1 MTRLKTLMPSS
12 AHRLSVTAML
22 TAVLLLA
29 ACDTTSPS
37 THEEELVVE
46 AYLVAEEPLPPI
58 WLTRSLAIEDE
69 WMSGQAAV
77 NEANVRIELLATD
90 GSVEETFT
98 YQRTF
103 EAPGMFVPTGD
114 HQVIPERRY
123 RLAADAPGLASISSE
138 TTIPE
143 AFDLLE
149 VSHTSIEY
157 LDPEQFSFLVTQ
169 SRFEERQSIFVFTI
183 AHENPDADILVP
195 TYRNL
200 VFDQEERDSGDP
212 LELDDDERLEFQRF
226 TSPPINEANY
236 DVLADGTLRV
246 RLPWFAVIFY
256 GENEITMS
264 VLDDNLY
271 DFQRYQQV
279 QQNGGLLSPGEIP
292 NVLDPIE
299 GGAGIFGSMS
309 RVSSIVSILPS
320 SEQ

>member
-1 MTRLKTLMPSS
+1 MMNIIYRRLGTVAFL
-12 AHRLSVTAML
+12 AALLILS
-22 TAVLLLA
+22 

-37 THEEELVVE
+37 THEAELVVE
-46 AYLVAEEPLPPI
+46 AYLVANEPLPPV
-58 WLTRSLAIEDE
+58 WLTQSLDIDADWTDGEAAIND
-69 WMSGQAAV
+69 AT
-77 NEANVRIELLATD
+77 VRLELLAAD
-90 GSVEETFT
+90 GSVEETIT
-98 YQRTF
+98 YRRTF
-103 EAPGMFVPTGD
+103 EAPGKFVPSTD
-114 HQVIPERRY
+114 HTVVPQRRY
-123 RLAADAPGLASISSE
+123 RLAAEAAGLPPISAE
-138 TTIPE
+138 TTVPE

-149 VSHTSIEY
+149 VSHSSIEY

-169 SRFEERQSIFVFTI
+169 STFADRQSIFVFTI
-183 AHENPDADILVP
+183 AHEDPEADILVP

-200 VFDQEERDSGDP
+200 VFDQDERESGEPLVLDEEDR
-212 LELDDDERLEFQRF
+212 LELQRF

-236 DVLADGTLRV
+236 DILPDGTLRV

-299 GGAGIFGSMS
+299 GGAGIFGSMA
-309 RVSSIVSILPS
+309 RVSSIVNVVPESG
-320 SEQ
+320 Q

>member
-1 MTRLKTLMPSS
+1 MIRAIPMMHQRTR
-12 AHRLSVTAML
+12 RLGT
-22 TAVLLLA
+22 TVLLAALLTFS

-37 THEEELVVE
+37 THDAELVVE
-46 AYLVAEEPLPPI
+46 AYLVAEEPLPPV
-58 WLTRSLAIEDE
+58 WLGQSLDVDAD
-69 WMSGQAAV
+69 WTDSKAAV
-77 NEANVRIELLATD
+77 NEATVRLELLAAD

-103 EAPGMFVPTGD
+103 EAPGKFVPTSTHD
-114 HQVIPERRY
+114 VIPERRY
-123 RLAADAPGLASISSE
+123 RLAAEAPGLQAISSE
-138 TTIPE
+138 TVVPE
-143 AFDLLE
+143 AFELLE
-149 VSHTSIEY
+149 VSHSSLEY

-183 AHENPDADILVP
+183 AHDEPDADNLVP
-195 TYRNL
+195 AYVDL
-200 VFDQEERDSGDP
+200 VFSQEERESGEPLVLDDQDR
-212 LELDDDERLEFQRF
+212 LELQRF

-236 DVLADGTLRV
+236 DVLPDGSLRV

-292 NVLDPIE
+292 NVLDPVQ
-299 GGAGIFGSMS
+299 GGAGIFGSMA
-309 RVSSIVSILPS
+309 RVRSQVTILPANT
-320 SEQ
+320 Q

>member
-1 MTRLKTLMPSS
+1 MTRSITMMTSLTRRLGTTVLAAALLTL
-12 AHRLSVTAML
+12 T
-22 TAVLLLA
+22 
-29 ACDTTSPS
+29 ACDTTTPS
-37 THEEELVVE
+37 THEDELVVE

-58 WLTRSLAIEDE
+58 WLTRSLDIDAD
-69 WMSGQAAV
+69 WSNSQVAV
-77 NEANVRIELLATD
+77 NEASVRLELLAAD
-90 GSVEETFT
+90 GSVEETFG

-103 EAPGMFVPTGD
+103 GAPGKYVPTAD
-114 HQVIPERRY
+114 HDVLPERRY
-123 RLAADAPGLASISSE
+123 RLAAEAPGLPAISSE
-138 TTIPE
+138 TQVPE

-149 VSHTSIEY
+149 VSHSSIEY

-169 SRFEERQSIFVFTI
+169 SRFEDRQSIFVFTI
-183 AHENPDADILVP
+183 AHDEPDVDTLVP
-195 TYRNL
+195 AYYEL
-200 VFDQEERDSGDP
+200 LFSQEERESGEELTFSDEDY
-212 LELDDDERLEFQRF
+212 LEVQRF

-236 DVLADGTLRV
+236 DILADGTLRV

-299 GGAGIFGSMS
+299 GGAGIFGSMA
-309 RVSSIVSILPS
+309 RVSSTVNIVPS
-320 SEQ
+320 GAQ